1 MMMLH
6 IQQFHEYLFENS
18 LYYKNKIIF
27 ALVSLQSFTHSAP
40 PFKNY
45 RKLTRNTP
53 QMQADK
59 IEHRYRVFEQV
70 LGQECAQLACHFSRI
85 GFSPGLVVTEWWLTL
100 YARQF
105 SPDLVGRLWD
115 CFLLE
120 VLLVCGGAVFVCGCC
135 ASCVYGCLVCV
146 LWALFVCGCVWCAL
160 FVCGSFVY
168 CICVRLLRVCVVATL
183 HVCVGAL
190 RVCVVLCVCV
200 GAVCVSC
207 TACVCRCFVCV
218 WSLRLM
224 YVWVL
229 YVCVLCFVCVQEL
242 YVCHVLHV
250 CVGASCVCGRCASC
264 VCGWFICVWVLC
276 FCAGNVC
283 A

>member
-70 LGQECAQLACHFSRI
+70 LGQECAQVACHFSRI

-120 VLLVCGGAVFVCGCC
+120 VLLVWGGAVCVCGRG
-135 ASCVYGCLVCV
+135 ASCVYVVAWC
-146 LWALFVCGCVWCAL
+146 VCGGLCFCVGVSC
-160 FVCGSFVY
+160 VCG
-168 CICVRLLRVCVVATL
+168 
-183 HVCVGAL
+183 
-190 RVCVVLCVCV
+190 VLCLCM
-200 GAVCVSC
+200 GASC
-207 TACVCRCFVCV
+207 TACVSGCFVCV
-218 WSLRLM
+218 WSLRFM
-224 YVWVL
+224 CVWVL
-229 YVCVLCFVCVQEL
+229 YLCVVCFVC
-242 YVCHVLHV
+242 
-250 CVGASCVCGRCASC
+250 A
-264 VCGWFICVWVLC
+264 
-276 FCAGNVC
+276 
-283 A
+283 